1 MEGEFTK
8 KPLRIQMYPDTWN
21 QGLRNTFNVISA
33 LVHFNFFQNS
43 LNAGLRIIYVI
54 VH

>member
-8 KPLRIQMYPDTWN
+8 KPLWIQMYLDTWN

-33 LVHFNFFQNS
+33 LVHFNFFQKS
-43 LNAGLRIIYVI
+43 LNAGLKITYVI